1 MRYRSGRTKLRTMI
15 VTSNPALQRR
25 VHWLPDG
32 RRVTLRHAVPSDA
45 PRLASLVDDE
55 PSVRDVIALN
65 DHGAIV
71 GLAGVSAATEIAE
84 GWAASGLA
92 SLLEDALAD
101 ER

>member
-1 MRYRSGRTKLRTMI
+1 MI
-15 VTSNPALQRR
+15 VTSSNPALKTR
-25 VHWLPDG
+25 VHRLPDG

-45 PRLASLVDDE
+45 PRLAALVDGE
-55 PSVRDVIALN
+55 ASVRDVIALN

-71 GLAGVSAATEIAE
+71 GLAGVAAATEIAE

-92 SLLEDALAD
+92 SLLQDALAG